1 MSGYQFFVHNK
12 NMVLPTCSLDKE
24 KGSKPCPKEKACYRV
39 RGVPTRIGGMVFRCS
54 ENDLDSEITSL
65 IKGVLSLYLRI
76 STHTSK
82 EHTCTHLRFRSSYVH
97 RTQTC
102 GEVGMSENRR
112 WENLP
117 PKLPMFRSSHQQKYL
132 DLKLPIEGYY
142 PPDYQEPNYVFT
154 RTKI

>member
-39 RGVPTRIGGMVFRCS
+39 RGVPTRIRGMVFRCS

-82 EHTCTHLRFRSSYVH
+82 EHTCKPICPLGNPRTHLRFRSSYVH
-97 RTQTC
+97 LTQTC
-102 GEVGMSENRR
+102 GEVGKSENRR
-112 WENLP
+112 WENSP
-117 PKLPMFRSSHQQKYL
+117 PKLR
-132 DLKLPIEGYY
+132 
-142 PPDYQEPNYVFT
+142 
-154 RTKI
+154 